1 MTGHEMLRFQ
11 GIDPGSFQQAQK
23 SQTFSAAAQ
32 LDSPPIDTVYQHLYL
47 YDMQFVIKTEVLA

>member
-1 MTGHEMLRFQ
+1 MLRFQ